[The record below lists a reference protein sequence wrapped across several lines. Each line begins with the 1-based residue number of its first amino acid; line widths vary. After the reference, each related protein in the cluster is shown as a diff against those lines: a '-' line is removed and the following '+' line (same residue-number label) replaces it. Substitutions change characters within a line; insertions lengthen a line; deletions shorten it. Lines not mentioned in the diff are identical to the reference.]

1 MKNSILILILLGL
14 ISVSCQNE
22 SKMPNLIDEKNNIKL
37 NGLNDEHPNKNQMEW
52 FLNNYQEKFIEDKEN
67 LGTLEGENLIQK
79 GYNFHSE
86 LSDVSLSLFFCKNQQ
101 DALKVGAS
109 NFSPNNSCQK
119 YGVNGA
125 VLFVVEGKDKLK
137 VNSVLSWFSGEE

>member
-14 ISVSCQNE
+14 ISFSCQNE

-52 FLNNYQEKFIEDKEN
+52 FLNNFQEEFLEDKKKS
-67 LGTLEGENLIQK
+67 GTLEGENLIQK
-79 GYNFHSE
+79 GYFFQTK

-101 DALKVGAS
+101 DALRIGES
-109 NFSPNNSCQK
+109 NFSVNNIHQK